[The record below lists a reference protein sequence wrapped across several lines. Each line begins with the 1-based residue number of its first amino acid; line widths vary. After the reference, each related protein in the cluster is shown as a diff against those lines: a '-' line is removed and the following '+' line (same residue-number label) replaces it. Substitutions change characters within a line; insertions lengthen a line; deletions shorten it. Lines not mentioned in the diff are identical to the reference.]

1 MDRRQ
6 KRRGNQQWRVSCVE
20 DSYRDKTFCQLTVE
34 KSAFL
39 RSRESQGQQYKENDG
54 KLHGDVTLVDDGE
67 SADTDTVRDFRF
79 HSSTAAAATCC
90 RFLQCAFV
98 LKTQISS
105 CKLTAGNDSFIL
117 YSYQN
122 NIKQFA
128 TTKSVLPSYT
138 DTYACS
144 CKKKKWFQ
152 AQCKAR
158 S

>member
-1 MDRRQ
+1 M
-6 KRRGNQQWRVSCVE
+6 WS
-20 DSYRDKTFCQLTVE
+20 S
-34 KSAFL
+34 
-39 RSRESQGQQYKENDG
+39 ESQGQQYKENDG

-144 CKKKKWFQ
+144 CKKKNDFRLNVKPVLNWANVCSPNIPRTVRRTMIRFS
-152 AQCKAR
+152 KLNF
-158 S
+158 